1 MNPNIKKKPSVILV
15 MGGPASG
22 KGTYC
27 KKLSEDFGLIHLSI
41 GDILREE
48 RTKNNES
55 GKFLDYHM
63 TQFETTGKLMPP
75 EIISQYLFMELTKH
89 GWEKNSYL
97 IDGVIKARGGYDC
110 WMKMF
115 SKIVDMKFV
124 LYLECSEPTMM
135 NRLHLRSETSGRID
149 DNQKLFLTR
158 IRTFFDRTY
167 PCVELFAAEGMVLR
181 ISTENTIENVYSEI
195 KNEFLKYFALK

>member
-1 MNPNIKKKPSVILV
+1 MNPNMKKKPSVILV

-63 TQFETTGKLMPP
+63 TQFETSGKLMPP

-110 WMKMF
+110 WLKMF
-115 SKIVDMKFV
+115 SKIVDTKFV

>member
-1 MNPNIKKKPSVILV
+1 MNPNMKKKPSVILV

-27 KKLSEDFGLIHLSI
+27 KKLSEDFGFIHLSI

-55 GKFLDYHM
+55 GKFLDFHM
-63 TQFETTGKLMPP
+63 TQFETSGKLMPP
-75 EIISQYLFMELTKH
+75 EIIAQYLFMEMTKH
-89 GWEKNSYL
+89 GWEKNCYL
-97 IDGVIKARGGYDC
+97 IDGVIKARGGYEC

-135 NRLHLRSETSGRID
+135 NRLNIRSETSGRID

-167 PCVELFAAEGMVLR
+167 PCVELFAAEGMVFR
-181 ISTENTIENVYSEI
+181 VSTENTIDNVYTEI
-195 KNEFLKYFALK
+195 KSEFLKYFALK